1 MQAPVKQATLMS
13 QKNNWRLP
21 PAICCP
27 HSLSIRVASI
37 VSASIR
43 AWRPVQNTLL
53 STSNISLPAS
63 LSQVH
68 RVPWTRPIA
77 DLFPR
82 GRRYR
87 ENSESRR
94 EKKLNGEDVL
104 FFAVGSVISE
114 SHVSEEAWLIP
125 LMLSYCVHGWWRDA
139 ERDRGEDVTE
149 ELSEDRSLWSDRSVG
164 PREIHSQL
172 RTHYMAIIP
181 LGTAGSLTYWHRI
194 SLTNTPDTVYNAQ
207 CTVSSDTWGTAH
219 VTTSRGSALH
229 SKHVILFGQG

>member
-1 MQAPVKQATLMS
+1 MS

-53 STSNISLPAS
+53 STSISLPTS

-68 RVPWTRPIA
+68 RAAWTRPIA
-77 DLFPR
+77 HLFPR

-87 ENSESRR
+87 ENSESGR
-94 EKKLNGEDVL
+94 EKKLKGEDGL
-104 FFAVGSVISE
+104 FFPSRACHVRVSCERGSLADSVDVVVLCTRACVGR
-114 SHVSEEAWLIP
+114 
-125 LMLSYCVHGWWRDA
+125 WRHA

-164 PREIHSQL
+164 PREIHSQP

-207 CTVSSDTWGTAH
+207 CTVSSDTWGAAH
-219 VTTSRGSALH
+219 VTASRGSALH